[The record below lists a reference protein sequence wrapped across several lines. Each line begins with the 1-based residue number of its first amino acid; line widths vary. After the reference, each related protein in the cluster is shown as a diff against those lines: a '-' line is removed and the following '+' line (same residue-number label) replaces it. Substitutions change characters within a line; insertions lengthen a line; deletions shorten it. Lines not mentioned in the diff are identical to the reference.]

1 MGQKR
6 LMQAHTLNHRQGVL
20 YKGANTDSLNP
31 ADFTESGQ
39 PLDVLDFVD
48 SRTVRAHWEKIGWN
62 PPPIEAS
69 FIIWNSHKRTIAE
82 KHAAWHNLIET
93 TPDAIFPKHMLY
105 LAGRSLHTFLE
116 AYMRVQERLLDDL
129 RSSEPGEACCWIVQK
144 REVRYRYDAYV
155 CPSFE
160 RAIRK
165 LRDCI
170 DEEDWGLDDDRFILT
185 KRYFAGDSDEE
196 DYDSDV
202 SVLVSPDLEPIAF
215 VDDRS
220 PRLTQEEKD
229 ILWPGFEDMWFNF
242 PLPFKRG
249 DILVHHPSIYG
260 DESRFVLDHDATLD
274 PARDDDARIL
284 RLREEHGDYTDMLVY
299 GHTVDEESGVVW
311 FRSDF
316 HDLLSLEP
324 YDGELSG
331 FERKLRPLS
340 RFSRGKID
348 LKRCLQECGA
358 LDAQAREELEVERR
372 KIQLEEVRCMYGT
385 WSPELRDAMLPPE
398 LLDLLG

>member
-1 MGQKR
+1 M
-6 LMQAHTLNHRQGVL
+6 
-20 YKGANTDSLNP
+20 DSFSP
-31 ADFTESGQ
+31 AAFAESGQ

-48 SRTVRAHWEKIGWN
+48 SLAVRAHWEKNGWN

-82 KHAAWHNLIET
+82 KHTAWRNLIET
-93 TPDAIFPKHMLY
+93 TPDAIFPKHMSY
-105 LAGRSLHTFLE
+105 LAGRSLHAFLE
-116 AYMRVQERLLDDL
+116 AYMRIQERLLDDL
-129 RSSEPGEACCWIVQK
+129 RSSEPREACCWIVQK
-144 REVRYRYDAYV
+144 CEVSYRGDAYV
-155 CPSFE
+155 RPSFE
-160 RAIRK
+160 RAVRK

-170 DEEDWGLDDDRFILT
+170 DEEDWELKDDRFILT
-185 KRYFAGDSDEE
+185 KRYFADDSDEG

-229 ILWPGFEDMWFNF
+229 VLWPGFEDMWFNF

-249 DILVHHPSIYG
+249 DLLVHHPGIYG

-274 PARDDDARIL
+274 PARNDDARTL

-324 YDGELSG
+324 YDGDLRG
-331 FERKLRPLS
+331 FERKLEPLS
-340 RFSRGKID
+340 RFSRGEID
-348 LKRCLQECGA
+348 LRRCLRECEV
-358 LDAQAREELEVERR
+358 LDAQAREELEAERR
-372 KIQLEEVRCMYGT
+372 KAQLEEVRCMYGT
-385 WSPELRDAMLPPE
+385 WSPELRDAVLPPE
-398 LLDLLG
+398 LVESVLGVENE

>member
-1 MGQKR
+1 M
-6 LMQAHTLNHRQGVL
+6 
-20 YKGANTDSLNP
+20 NTFNP
-31 ADFTESGQ
+31 AASAESGQ

-48 SRTVRAHWEKIGWN
+48 SPAVRAHWEKIGWN
-62 PPPIEAS
+62 PSPIEAS

-82 KHAAWHNLIET
+82 KHAAWRSLIET

-105 LAGRSLHTFLE
+105 LAGGSLHAFLE
-116 AYMRVQERLLDDL
+116 AYMRIEEQLLDDL

-144 REVRYRYDAYV
+144 RKVRYRYDAYV
-155 CPSFE
+155 RPSFE

-170 DEEDWGLDDDRFILT
+170 DEEDWGLKDDRFILT
-185 KRYFAGDSDEE
+185 KRYFADDSDKE

-202 SVLVSPDLEPIAF
+202 SVLVSPDLEPISF

-220 PRLTQEEKD
+220 PHLTQEEKD
-229 ILWPGFEDMWFNF
+229 ILCPGFEDMWFNF

-249 DILVHHPSIYG
+249 DILVHHSRIYG
-260 DESRFVLDHDATLD
+260 DESHFVLDHDATLD

-284 RLREEHGDYTDMLVY
+284 RLRKERGDYTDMLVR
-299 GHTVDEESGVVW
+299 GHWVDEVDGVVW
-311 FRSDF
+311 FRGGF

-324 YDGELSG
+324 YDGELGG
-331 FERKLRPLS
+331 FERKLEPLS
-340 RFSRGKID
+340 RFSRGEID
-348 LKRCLQECGA
+348 LKRCLQECEA
-358 LDAQAREELEVERR
+358 LDAQARKELEVEPR
-372 KIQLEEVRCMYGT
+372 KTQLEHVRCIYGT
-385 WSPELRDAMLPPE
+385 WSPELHDAVLPPE